1 MSGRILALGGGA
13 LDTRVCAH
21 AVELTG
27 RRRPSVCLLPTASGD
42 RADVVES
49 FHTALGRLA
58 EVSHIELH
66 GVPPRDLRERLLTA
80 DAICVTGGNT
90 ANLLAVWRVHGVDAA
105 LREAWERGAVL
116 WGSSAGMLCWFE
128 CGVTDSF
135 GPELDPLHD
144 GLGWLA
150 GSACPHY
157 DGEERRRPA
166 YRALVAGGFAEGYAA
181 DDGAGLVFDG
191 TALHEVVTIR
201 EGATAYRVERGVGGA
216 VETPLA
222 ARLLPA

>member
-1 MSGRILALGGGA
+1 
-13 LDTRVCAH
+13 VCAH
-21 AVELTG
+21 VVSLTG
-27 RRRPSVCLLPTASGD
+27 RERPRVCLLPTASGD
-42 RADVVES
+42 RSDVTVSFYAALAPVAD
-49 FHTALGRLA
+49 A
-58 EVSHIELH
+58 SHIELH
-66 GVPPRDLRERLLTA
+66 GVPPRDLRDRLLGV

-90 ANLLAVWRVHGVDAA
+90 ANLLAVWRVHGVDAV
-105 LREAWERGAVL
+105 LREAWEGGAVL

-157 DGEERRRPA
+157 DGEERRRPV
-166 YRALVAGGFAEGYAA
+166 YTSLVAAGFPAGYAA

-191 TALHEVVTIR
+191 TRLAEVVTVR
-201 EGATAYRVERGVGGA
+201 AGATAYRVEAGGDGA
-216 VETPLA
+216 VETPLEA
-222 ARLLPA
+222 HLLA